1 MIINCLELEKAS
13 RHVVVQL
20 VYPCFKSFFFGGG
33 GGGMVIYDNEFET
46 KENRI

>member
-20 VYPCFKSFFFGGG
+20 VYPCFKSFFLGG
-33 GGGMVIYDNEFET
+33 GGGMAIYDNEFET

>member
-20 VYPCFKSFFFGGG
+20 VYPCFKSFFWGAG